1 MTPSRKL
8 TGISTPRELN
18 SVWPRSLSQALRNGS
33 GSFATWRGRE
43 EETQSPQFLGHQPKG
58 GEVDGSQTVDD
69 VRRAEI
75 GRKPAELRETLGR
88 GLQAM
93 PVDRMRRH

>member
-33 GSFATWRGRE
+33 GSFAT
-43 EETQSPQFLGHQPKG
+43 LAAIL
-58 GEVDGSQTVDD
+58 
-69 VRRAEI
+69 RASSLVSI
-75 GRKPAELRETLGR
+75 LAVELRR
-88 GLQAM
+88 GSYS
-93 PVDRMRRH
+93 